1 MNREKEIT
9 EAMLLAFIDGKLSPD
24 DMAEVERWY
33 DASEEN
39 RKVLEQLY
47 FVAQLHNVCSAVK
60 DIEPEQSLAALK
72 HKIAQRK
79 ANKRNGRI
87 LRFGNFMLRYAAVI
101 LLFLGAIGVGV
112 YFYYDKNQY
121 CEIVA
126 DNQQNKTIVLP
137 DHSTVTLKSNSK
149 ISFPAKFTEERIVYL
164 DGEALFDVKKV
175 STGKE
180 FIVKAKGAQI
190 VVKGTKFNFK
200 AYSQNPKIEATL
212 IEGAVDFRTNG
223 HKVAIKP
230 NQKVVYNS
238 NDRRMNIVEVDARL
252 DVFGERYFDMEKLGY
267 VINSL
272 EHIYDCKISFSDMRI
287 EDIRFT
293 GTINRNNTLEHT
305 LNIVTLT
312 TGTSYRKYG
321 EAIVISK

>member
-9 EAMLLAFIDGKLSPD
+9 EAVLLDFIDGNLAPD
-24 DMAEVERWY
+24 EMAEVERWY
-33 DASEEN
+33 DASEQN

-47 FVAQLHNVCSAVK
+47 FVAQLHNVCRAVK
-60 DIEPEQSLAALK
+60 DVNPEQSLAELK
-72 HKIAQRK
+72 HTIAQRK
-79 ANKRNGRI
+79 ANKRNGR
-87 LRFGNFMLRYAAVI
+87 LMRLGSFMLRYAAVI
-101 LLFLGAIGVGV
+101 LLLLGAVGVGA
-112 YFYYDKNQY
+112 YIYHDRNQY

-137 DHSTVTLKSNSK
+137 DHSTVTLKSDSK
-149 ISFPAKFTEERIVYL
+149 ISFPAKFTEERVVYL
-164 DGEALFDVKKV
+164 DGEALFDVTKV
-175 STGKE
+175 AGKE
-180 FIVKAKGAQI
+180 FVVKAKDAQI

-200 AYSQNPKIEATL
+200 AYSQNQKIEATL

-230 NQKVVYNS
+230 NQKVVYDS

-252 DVFGERYFDMEKLGY
+252 DVFGERYFDMETLGY

-312 TGTSYRKYG
+312 TGTSYHKYG
-321 EAIVISK
+321 DAVVISK